1 MSWQIIGKTEE
12 DLKRLPTTRPNW
24 QLQNISLTAKYTF
37 KCTYNS
43 PKDVPTNITKLNR
56 SSRRS
61 TAEMNLTRNH
71 EVVVH
76 FLASLSGLRIW
87 HCWELWLG
95 RRWGS
100 DPVLLWLWCRPEAV
114 ALIGPP
120 VWEPSYD
127 TGVALKSKK
136 TNKQKIKAF
145 KIYPVTIME
154 LSSKSISEVSRKIFK
169 SVETKQYSSFFFF
182 AFWGHTNGT
191 WRFPG

>member
-1 MSWQIIGKTEE
+1 MAQW
-12 DLKRLPTTRPNW
+12 LMNRLGTMRLW
-24 QLQNISLTAKYTF
+24 
-37 KCTYNS
+37 
-43 PKDVPTNITKLNR
+43 
-56 SSRRS
+56 
-61 TAEMNLTRNH
+61 
-71 EVVVH
+71 VH

-95 RRWGS
+95 HRRGL
-100 DPVLLWLWCRPEAV
+100 DPVLLWLWCRPAAV

-120 VWEPSYD
+120 GWEPSYD

-182 AFWGHTNGT
+182 AF
-191 WRFPG
+191 